1 MPNSRIPARA
11 QPTNRRNEKKSSY
24 LRKVLEIGFALLENG
39 DPMYFANWASS
50 MAGKKKSTEARPFS
64 RGGPKRG
71 KKKIDFWTIETKK
84 NEDDGYVLE
93 KMRFVEKENEE
104 RGEWVGLGR
113 PANGKKGRKWDPFRR
128 QFRDIVIVCTYEDHK
143 V

>member
-1 MPNSRIPARA
+1 
-11 QPTNRRNEKKSSY
+11 
-24 LRKVLEIGFALLENG
+24 
-39 DPMYFANWASS
+39 MYFANWASS
-50 MAGKKKSTEARPFS
+50 MAGKKKSTEARPVS

-113 PANGKKGRKWDPFRR
+113 PANAR
-128 QFRDIVIVCTYEDHK
+128 QKREKVGPISAAISRHCNCMHVRGPQSVNVHMGYDFAPYIRGQVREDDT
-143 V
+143 